1 VSARSR
7 ILQIGAGKFNLHE
20 KALILG
26 VLNVT
31 PDSFSDGG
39 KCFDCEAAVHHALR
53 MEAEGADIIDIG
65 GESTRPY
72 STPVSEE
79 EELRRVIPVI
89 EGIRRHSAIPISIDT
104 TKAVVARRAVG
115 AGADML
121 NDISG
126 LTRDREMLNVL
137 RNNNLPVIIMHSKGT
152 PAEMQLDPHYDD
164 LMGEISQFLG
174 TQAELALAAG
184 AQADGVFIDPG
195 IGFGKTVEHNFT
207 LLQKL
212 GELRELGYP
221 VAVGPSRKSFIGRAL
236 GLDIGERLE
245 ATLAAAAVAIC
256 NGASMVR
263 LHDIREGRRAV
274 DLAFRIREAGE

>member
-1 VSARSR
+1 
-7 ILQIGAGKFNLHE
+7 
-20 KALILG
+20 
-26 VLNVT
+26 
-31 PDSFSDGG
+31 
-39 KCFDCEAAVHHALR
+39 
-53 MEAEGADIIDIG
+53 M
-65 GESTRPY
+65 
-72 STPVSEE
+72 
-79 EELRRVIPVI
+79 PVI
-89 EGIRRHSAIPISIDT
+89 EGIRRHSATPISIDT
-104 TKAVVARRAVG
+104 TKAGVARRAVG

-121 NDISG
+121 NDVSG
-126 LTRDREMLNVL
+126 LTRDEDMLNVL

-164 LMGEISQFLG
+164 LMGEISQFLR

-195 IGFGKTVEHNFT
+195 IGFGKTVEHNFK

-236 GLDIGERLE
+236 GLDIGDRLE
-245 ATLAAAAVAIC
+245 ATLAAAAVAVC